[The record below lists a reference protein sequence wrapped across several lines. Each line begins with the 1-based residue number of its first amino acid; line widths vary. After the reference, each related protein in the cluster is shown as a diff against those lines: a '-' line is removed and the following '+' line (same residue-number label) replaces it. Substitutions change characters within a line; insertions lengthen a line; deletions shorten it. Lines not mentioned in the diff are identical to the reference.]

1 MRDFG
6 NTKGDTGTDTKSG
19 DGGDDGLNTGQIV
32 GIVAGV
38 VAAAAVAGGAAYT
51 VNKRRRAGGAGEDN
65 EVDENAGIA
74 LPNLINA
81 VSIPSSELGSEF
93 LE

>member
-1 MRDFG
+1 MA
-6 NTKGDTGTDTKSG
+6 TL
-19 DGGDDGLNTGQIV
+19 GLRNVQALATH
-32 GIVAGV
+32 
-38 VAAAAVAGGAAYT
+38 
-51 VNKRRRAGGAGEDN
+51 AGGAGEDN

-81 VSIPSSELGSEF
+81 VSIPSPELGSEF